1 MLELEKYLLTTEEA
15 AKALNIGRTRIYGL
29 IKNNDLQSVKVGR
42 SRRVVASSIETFIER
57 RLVEQVN
64 LGGEYM
70 SHFD

>member
-1 MLELEKYLLTTEEA
+1 MLELEKYLLTAEEA

>member
-1 MLELEKYLLTTEEA
+1 MIELEKYLLTAEEA

-70 SHFD
+70 NHFD